1 MSLNYPNR
9 EDWLKVR
16 CTPRKNPPGRYLHV
30 GTRYGWAEIPRPGVP
45 GRFIKMAPGVTY
57 RRPA

>member
-1 MSLNYPNR
+1 VSLNYPNR

-30 GTRYGWAEIPRPGVP
+30 SKPIVLQIMPGGAMRPIVDPGP
-45 GRFIKMAPGVTY
+45 GRTY
-57 RRPA
+57 RK